1 MEATHTLERRRGL
14 DGFQLKL
21 LALII
26 MTIDHI
32 YYFGAALRP
41 MPEILT
47 LIGRIAAP
55 IFVFF
60 VAEGFAHTRSRK
72 KYLLRLYT
80 GGVLMYI
87 ANMLVNT
94 YCPLPGGVM
103 VINGIFTTMAVIV
116 IYLWWIENMQ
126 KRWREGKKGRAV
138 LYVIAMVALFVSYV
152 PILMLAETQMGLMR
166 IALIFLPSPVLCEGS
181 FLIVAI
187 GIGFYYCRNS
197 KRALAVFYT
206 TFLLVMAAVQFLLS
220 SREAFLSVAPSL
232 FFMWLALPLLLLY
245 NGQRGRGMKYL
256 FYAYY
261 PAHVYAL
268 AILTWLL
275 GRG

>member
-21 LALII
+21 LALMI

-32 YYFGAALRP
+32 HYFGSALRP
-41 MPEILT
+41 MPELLT

-72 KYLLRLYT
+72 KYLLRLYI

-94 YCPLPGGVM
+94 YCPLPGGMIVM
-103 VINGIFTTMAVIV
+103 NGIFTTMTAIV

-138 LYVIAMVALFVSYV
+138 LYVFAMAALLLSIVLVGWLSGISPAAARVA
-152 PILMLAETQMGLMR
+152 IMLIPGPMW
-166 IALIFLPSPVLCEGS
+166 CEGGVM
-181 FLIVAI
+181 FVII

-197 KRALAVFYT
+197 RRALAVFYT
-206 TFLLVMAAVQFLLS
+206 SVLLALAAVQLMFS
-220 SREAFLSVAPSL
+220 SMEMFLSVVPSL

-245 NGQRGRGMKYL
+245 NGRRGRGMKYL

-261 PAHVYAL
+261 PAHVYTL
-268 AILTWLL
+268 AIAASLL
-275 GRG
+275 AR

>member
-1 MEATHTLERRRGL
+1 MEATHTLELRRGL

-32 YYFGAALRP
+32 YYFGSALRP

-206 TFLLVMAAVQFLLS
+206 VFLLIMAAIQFLLS
-220 SREAFLSVAPSL
+220 TREVFLSVMPSL
-232 FFMWLALPLLLLY
+232 FFEWLALPLLLLY

>member
-1 MEATHTLERRRGL
+1 METTHTLERRRGL

-32 YYFGAALRP
+32 YYFGSALRP

-72 KYLLRLYT
+72 KYLLRLYI
-80 GGVLMYI
+80 GGVLMYL
-87 ANMLVNT
+87 ANMVVNT
-94 YCPLPGGVM
+94 CCPLPNGVIVM
-103 VINGIFTTMAVIV
+103 NGIFTTMAVIV

-138 LYVIAMVALFVSYV
+138 LYVLAMAALLFSIIPLSWVMQISPLAV
-152 PILMLAETQMGLMR
+152 QLATIL
-166 IALIFLPSPVLCEGS
+166 LPSSVWCEGS
-181 FLIVAI
+181 VMIVLV
-187 GIGFYYCRNS
+187 GIGFYFCRNS

-206 TFLLVMAAVQFLLS
+206 VFLLIMAAIQFLLS
-220 SREAFLSVAPSL
+220 SREVFLSVMPSL
-232 FFMWLALPLLLLY
+232 FFEWLALPLLLLY